1 ITVEAADFAIDL
13 FDAAGNTFIYS
24 PIGLP
29 RQGSAVRL
37 ALPVVLRDLGKDPGI
52 FPGDVIITND
62 PYACTLHIVDLQAVK
77 PIYYKGE
84 LVLWIGVGIHKV
96 DMGGMS
102 PGISIRATNAYQEG
116 MIIPPVKII
125 EQGRL
130 RKEIVNLYMANVRAR
145 HSQELDL
152 RGQIA
157 AVQSLDRR
165 LQEVIGW
172 CGLETFKAIMADLQD
187 ISERV
192 VRRRLATVP
201 DGVYEFTDYLDH
213 DGQTPEIHTFK
224 CRVEVE
230 GDSARIDF
238 TGTDPQSPGAANGS
252 IACTDGAVHAGILTM
267 LAHDLPPNEGCFKPF
282 QITTPEASMVY
293 TKHPAP
299 CGAGATES
307 GFRAQTVLLGALIK
321 AFAAGSE
328 ELRRDAV
335 SAEWGGSFVW
345 VEPSGTG
352 RDGREYATLLLDLN
366 GMGGGGRVTGDGLG
380 CSAMHTT
387 VGAQIQNVETIERDL
402 PILYLKRSYRVDC
415 PGAGRNRG
423 GPGIEMFLTPH
434 DTDRVHFEVF
444 HSRRYP
450 PSWGA
455 FGGGPGAAAWVKI
468 KRATRLAEQL
478 REQVPSFTEVEGEE
492 EVLPQ
497 KTFFYAHPGDVML
510 FTSPGGGGYGDPLE
524 RDPARVR
531 EDVADEYVSA
541 ESARRLYGVVLSSA
555 TGEVDRTATEALR
568 ARMRLERLSRARSG
582 ADGGADAGTVAA
594 PGAGLD

>member
-1 ITVEAADFAIDL
+1 MASAEGQAGPASAAAHQGSQPRVDPILTEVVANRLFQILLEGAQTLKKVSGAAITVEAADFAIDL

-77 PIYYKGE
+77 PIYYEGE

-172 CGLETFKAIMADLQD
+172 CGLGTFKAIMADLQD

-201 DGVYEFTDYLDH
+201 DGVY
-213 DGQTPEIHTFK
+213 
-224 CRVEVE
+224 
-230 GDSARIDF
+230 
-238 TGTDPQSPGAANGS
+238 
-252 IACTDGAVHAGILTM
+252 
-267 LAHDLPPNEGCFKPF
+267 
-282 QITTPEASMVY
+282 
-293 TKHPAP
+293 
-299 CGAGATES
+299 
-307 GFRAQTVLLGALIK
+307 
-321 AFAAGSE
+321 
-328 ELRRDAV
+328 
-335 SAEWGGSFVW
+335 
-345 VEPSGTG
+345 
-352 RDGREYATLLLDLN
+352 
-366 GMGGGGRVTGDGLG
+366 
-380 CSAMHTT
+380 
-387 VGAQIQNVETIERDL
+387 
-402 PILYLKRSYRVDC
+402 
-415 PGAGRNRG
+415 
-423 GPGIEMFLTPH
+423 
-434 DTDRVHFEVF
+434 
-444 HSRRYP
+444 
-450 PSWGA
+450 
-455 FGGGPGAAAWVKI
+455 
-468 KRATRLAEQL
+468 
-478 REQVPSFTEVEGEE
+478 
-492 EVLPQ
+492 
-497 KTFFYAHPGDVML
+497 
-510 FTSPGGGGYGDPLE
+510 
-524 RDPARVR
+524 
-531 EDVADEYVSA
+531 
-541 ESARRLYGVVLSSA
+541 
-555 TGEVDRTATEALR
+555 
-568 ARMRLERLSRARSG
+568 
-582 ADGGADAGTVAA
+582 
-594 PGAGLD
+594 